1 MAVSAT
7 ISRFSMD
14 CGSIARP
21 SSRPF
26 FAGGGV
32 QQCCAVTAVK
42 MVSGNSKD
50 WGKAKLRVES
60 AKVQKSRTFAA
71 MKAGVAVDVNGPPS
85 VLVDTLLALVEDT
98 DRGTQ
103 IGEPEKLAIEE
114 IVGKL
119 ESLCIPEPLSSP
131 LLFGD
136 WDVAYSSNPTAPG
149 GYYRSMLGR
158 ALLKTREMV
167 QGVYAPDVI
176 TNKVAFAALG
186 FLDGQVTLQG
196 KLTALDQK
204 WVEVV
209 FESPQVE
216 LGPLKMQ
223 YGGNSNVKLA
233 TIYLDEVVRIGRG
246 SRGSLFIFRRRT

>member
-1 MAVSAT
+1 MAVSAA
-7 ISRFSMD
+7 ISRFSGN
-14 CGSIARP
+14 CGLNARP

-26 FAGGGV
+26 SAAGGV
-32 QQCCAVTAVK
+32 QQCCAFTAVN

-50 WGKAKLRVES
+50 WGKAKLRAGSARVE
-60 AKVQKSRTFAA
+60 KSRTPAA
-71 MKAGVAVDVNGPPS
+71 MKAEVAVDVNRPPS
-85 VLVDTLLALVEDT
+85 VLVDTLLALVDDT

-114 IVGKL
+114 IVAKL

-167 QGVYAPDVI
+167 QGVYAPDII
-176 TNKVAFAALG
+176 TNKVAFAAFG

-196 KLTALDQK
+196 KLTAMDKK

-209 FESPQVE
+209 FESPHVQ

-223 YGGNSNVKLA
+223 YGGNSSVKLA
-233 TIYLDEVVRIGRG
+233 TTYLDEVVRIGRG
-246 SRGSLFIFRRRT
+246 SRGSLFIFKRRT